1 MLQNAIP
8 ALLLLALM
16 VGIAF
21 ALKWARHRLPGAVG
35 HSGPPMQVLSSLSLG
50 PQQRVVTVQVGQG
63 DAAVCLVLGVS
74 AGSVNALHQ
83 MPLPA
88 GMPDTGTP
96 IVTPATGFAARL
108 AQLTQPNKANPH
120 APR

>member
-1 MLQNAIP
+1 MLQNAMP

-16 VGIAF
+16 VGMAF
-21 ALKWARHRLPGAVG
+21 ALKWARRRLPGAVG

-63 DAAVCLVLGVS
+63 DEAICLVLGVS
-74 AGSVNALHQ
+74 QGSVNALHH
-83 MPLPA
+83 MKLPA
-88 GMPDTGTP
+88 GLPDAGQP
-96 IVTPATGFAARL
+96 IVTPASSFAARL
-108 AQLTQPNKANPH
+108 AQLTQPLKGPH

>member
-1 MLQNAIP
+1 MLQNAMP

-16 VGIAF
+16 VGMAF
-21 ALKWARHRLPGAVG
+21 ALKWARRRLPGAVG

-63 DAAVCLVLGVS
+63 DDRVCLVLGVS
-74 AGSVNALHQ
+74 PGSVNALHQ
-83 MPLPA
+83 MALPPELA
-88 GMPDTGTP
+88 DPATP
-96 IVTPATGFAARL
+96 IVTPASGFAARL
-108 AQLTQPNKANPH
+108 AQLTQKGPH